1 MIGLKLVGALVGR
14 KVKEKAIDAVLDKV
28 DLPDQ
33 VEDAIKTAVVG
44 PRQAFLGKIGKV
56 LKK

>member
-1 MIGLKLVGALVGR
+1 MIGLKLVGALLGR

-33 VEDAIKTAVVG
+33 VEDALKMAVVG
-44 PRQAFLGKIGKV
+44 PRPGFLGKIGKV

>member
-1 MIGLKLVGALVGR
+1 MIGLKIVGALVGR
-14 KVKEKAIDAVLDKV
+14 KVKEQAIDAVLDKV

-33 VEDAIKTAVVG
+33 VEDALKTAVVG
-44 PRQAFLGKIGKV
+44 PRLGLLGKIGGA

>member
-1 MIGLKLVGALVGR
+1 MIGLKIVGALVGR

-33 VEDAIKTAVVG
+33 VEDALKTAVVG
-44 PRQAFLGKIGKV
+44 PRPGFLGKIGKV

>member
-14 KVKEKAIDAVLDKV
+14 KVKEKAVEAVLDKV

-33 VEDAIKTAVVG
+33 VEDAIKASVSG
-44 PRQAFLGKIGKV
+44 PPLGMLGKLGKV

>member
-1 MIGLKLVGALVGR
+1 MIGLKIVGALVGR
-14 KVKEKAIDAVLDKV
+14 KVKEKAVDAVLDKV

-33 VEDAIKTAVVG
+33 VEDALKTAVVG
-44 PRQAFLGKIGKV
+44 PPLGMLGKLGKV